1 MDRLM
6 QAAGWANLLQ
16 RGTPADG
23 NQGPSL
29 KGFFDS
35 GAHPQSDRKGKGM
48 GWVPGVF

>member
-6 QAAGWANLLQ
+6 QAAGWAHLLQ
-16 RGTPADG
+16 SGTAAAG
-23 NQGPSL
+23 NQGPSP

-35 GAHPQSDRKGKGM
+35 GAHPQSGRKGEGM